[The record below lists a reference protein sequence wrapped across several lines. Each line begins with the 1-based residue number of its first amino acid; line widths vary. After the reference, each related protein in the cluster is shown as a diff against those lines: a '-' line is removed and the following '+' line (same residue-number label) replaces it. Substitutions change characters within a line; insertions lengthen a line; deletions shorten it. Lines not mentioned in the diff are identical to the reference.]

1 MINIIFRNLEKSELA
16 KEIVNE
22 RLQVLLDKFPELN
35 EHALSVT
42 LSMQNSP
49 LQSGPDFFTVKV
61 FINGS
66 KFMNLSI
73 EKSAPNLYLSLA
85 EVCDHLLELLNRNG
99 DKKRVR
105 SRKKERQF
113 RVFRRAI
120 V

>member
-1 MINIIFRNLEKSELA
+1 MINVIFRNLEKSELA

-22 RLQVLLDKFPELN
+22 RLQGLMEKFPELG
-35 EHALSVT
+35 EHTLNVT

-49 LQSGPDFFTVKV
+49 TQSGPDFFTVKV
-61 FINGS
+61 YINGP

-85 EVCDHLLELLNRNG
+85 EVCDHLLELLNRDG

-105 SRKKERQF
+105 ARKKERQF
-113 RVFRRAI
+113 RAFRR
-120 V
+120 VVV